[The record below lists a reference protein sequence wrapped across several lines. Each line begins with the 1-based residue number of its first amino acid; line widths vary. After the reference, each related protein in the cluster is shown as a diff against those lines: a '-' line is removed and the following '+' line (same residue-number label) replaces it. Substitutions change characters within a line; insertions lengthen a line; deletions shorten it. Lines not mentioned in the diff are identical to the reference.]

1 MAEKTSSNKDSFG
14 YLYHLE
20 TIKQGKVGLSSDN
33 KPVTAYVDG
42 VEHNN
47 KVYNLPLYDRDTGKI
62 LSHEQALTKFKPQ
75 IETGEIESFALLKG
89 KFEQGEDTLQNH
101 PANIRAKEEHQ
112 KIDLYFQQ
120 SLDPNLIA
128 HQNIKLPSSET
139 VQFKDP
145 VSYRSISRSGELLE
159 KGARDVAS
167 RAYINKAIKI
177 AEQQKNLTEAEKTRY
192 EKIIKNSNKET
203 FVSRYAAS
211 NPYLNRNLQIIKQQ
225 DLADAE
231 AVLNP
236 NSVEILL
243 QKAVD
248 ISAEEAGISFSPE
261 TQKFLENKGSMW
273 EDFISAPLTILTE
286 LTLTQAPNM
295 VMTIG
300 ASVAGGMAAGPAGFI
315 AGGSVMAARLDYI
328 GRLQEKLQRDGVNL
342 NDPNAIRMAL
352 EDPEV
357 WEDAKAAAARGSTV
371 VGLTNAV
378 GGAYLPF
385 AKTVG
390 QKIAGTAAAPF
401 VESGGEAGAQLASE
415 GEVYSPIDVAA
426 EGLASGVPSVAE
438 AISYYGTQ
446 PNVELEADPDN
457 ALPLYAANPEG
468 AQANQFP
475 FPDETFT
482 SKARSELFNLV
493 DPNEKRS
500 AGFEN
505 VEVTEE
511 QFQDALRLI
520 EKKGLVKKSEMAWS
534 GLDALEFAE
543 IDETGEKEKVTLQG
557 IANLMQEHDIIK
569 LMTTDERR
577 GSGGNYSFDDEITFD
592 EQADAGYTEGYG
604 DNPENFTTD
613 HDVAIN
619 ALVGRP
625 IDSDGIQS
633 RIETMDTLPKAAI
646 NRVGSLA
653 VVDTE
658 YDYVEE
664 TRDVIEIPNY
674 SAIFQDRALL
684 EQRLTD
690 NFMDFMLTERDIN
703 FEDQGGDPS
712 NYSAAYRFALSGYL
726 EKDVER
732 ITSRFLNATANGFLP
747 WMMAIDESNVS
758 GAGFLRNNRDPIDV
772 TQEQLSEFNEAW
784 QEYESMLRDTYF
796 VFNNSTGDTEYDN
809 PLWQYLKDESGAWSG
824 MLYIHRKPNGNI
836 EIFDQENAARDSVFN
851 HLSGEYS
858 TTSSGDF
865 DSTSW
870 SSYVPDS
877 YEIAYEYDPIGY
889 VELSMQI
896 KPRDEEGMK
905 VIGTGTGHGFPE
917 GTYAHVRGGYLT
929 ENNERKFRLVE
940 IQSDWAQN
948 ASNDQSMPFMEQDS
962 WATMG
967 IKNLLVHM
975 VDHGVDVLEIPWG
988 SIQTD
993 LYGTG
998 DETKGVAYFYNRIL
1012 MNRLKFL
1019 KSYGIQPE
1027 TVAEGQDTFNQSR
1040 YVPDVLMAENY
1051 VRNVKVVEAPKDT
1064 NSIEQSKTLDGKEID
1079 PNEDYY
1085 LIEVPPNDRAGEYV
1099 DISATVFDP
1108 IDGTLDTAP
1117 TYYSVG
1123 AGEKAKIVFFK
1134 TEKQARKFVEPLK
1147 KELIGTLVGGY
1158 RRIKLTEELKDAIRE
1173 GNLPLFSES
1182 WRTKLSTAK
1191 KPEITIKTKAKK
1203 QTLLDIDKKPL
1214 TDIPDSIKDV
1224 LPFTGENKNSFAA
1237 GLDSLIDAGMPKILI
1252 NSVKQ
1257 FGQMP
1262 SKNRSGVTYPDQ
1274 GIIAINQKELADAN
1288 KGEANARWSVT
1299 SLLAHELGHIPDAIN
1314 RMPEFNDQ
1322 DLSNELLSWSSEY
1335 FWNQDL
1341 GLNGL
1346 ENIKLNAEFIEN
1358 FGPITQ
1364 EAYNIY
1370 RNDIEGYAEFLGY
1383 PFDSLMTSINVA
1395 STGVTG
1401 PIKTL
1406 VGEVQAQ
1413 MSALYRINPELLA
1426 KHAPEAYK
1434 FYKGLDNELN
1444 TEKTASLRSAKKI
1457 RRHFRSSSPTRGT
1470 QSLQLGETSRD
1481 GRGGPDEGGAL
1492 YGMGAKDQ
1500 NQNRLDNGRLV
1511 RYDATKV
1518 KPSGGSAGTV
1528 VTVKDLAEYFTK
1540 DHNQRHKKRK
1550 LDVSKTRDKNI
1561 VIDKGVA
1568 DLEFQMTQDITGKGW
1583 YDQDIADAIEITS
1596 EIIPELKTVKH
1607 MPSLLLVVA
1616 GVTSPASEVPMNWQV
1631 ATEVMMNYV
1640 KDGVFPRVK
1649 TVDSFSGNPNTAWDP
1664 RGSSKKALDFMNWLV
1679 GQYGETGAAEYLL
1692 TEHKIKDLRKIK
1704 IDSGVYTS
1712 HGIAGNQDTETLGTL
1727 IFGPKVGA
1735 FIANLHGV
1743 EDVTIDLWMTKAHNR
1758 HTGKLLEG
1766 NVGSD
1771 GTVSTPRND
1780 TERKLMQEWVYNVA
1794 DRTGN
1799 TARDAQAILWFY
1811 EQYLYRSLGIKAE
1824 PKGFSDGAKQIV
1836 NKIVSR

>member
-1 MAEKTSSNKDSFG
+1 MEELNKNIEGLPMGDPVDQFLNTSKPPAEDKPLLLEPAADAVAEFINAPDVEKQSGFLPALKSGAQNYYGNIVGGTKAGVSAFSGDMEGIQEGADIVERQNKKASENFSAMSYQDVGQALKDGNPEEFLSRLGTFINEQIGQSAPYMAAPIAASSA
-14 YLYHLE
+14 
-20 TIKQGKVGLSSDN
+20 TIKATKNPVLAAGAGIAAGTAQFFGMNISRQLEEGTPIEDIDPASALAAAPVQGSLDYLLLAITGGMGKSIAN
-33 KPVTAYVDG
+33 K
-42 VEHNN
+42 EINN
-47 KVYNLPLYDRDTGKI
+47 I
-62 LSHEQALTKFKPQ
+62 L
-75 IETGEIESFALLKG
+75 GDLLKG
-89 KFEQGEDTLQNH
+89 TGKGIVTEVPTE
-101 PANIRAKEEHQ
+101 
-112 KIDLYFQQ
+112 
-120 SLDPNLIA
+120 
-128 HQNIKLPSSET
+128 
-139 VQFKDP
+139 
-145 VSYRSISRSGELLE
+145 VS
-159 KGARDVAS
+159 
-167 RAYINKAIKI
+167 
-177 AEQQKNLTEAEKTRY
+177 Q
-192 EKIIKNSNKET
+192 
-203 FVSRYAAS
+203 
-211 NPYLNRNLQIIKQQ
+211 QIIERYQAGL
-225 DLADAE
+225 DITSDE
-231 AVLNP
+231 AFN
-236 NSVEILL
+236 E
-243 QKAVD
+243 
-248 ISAEEAGISFSPE
+248 
-261 TQKFLENKGSMW
+261 
-273 EDFISAPLTILTE
+273 
-286 LTLTQAPNM
+286 
-295 VMTIG
+295 
-300 ASVAGGMAAGPAGFI
+300 
-315 AGGSVMAARLDYI
+315 Y
-328 GRLQEKLQRDGVNL
+328 
-342 NDPNAIRMAL
+342 
-352 EDPEV
+352 
-357 WEDAKAAAARGSTV
+357 KAAAAG
-371 VGLTNAV
+371 
-378 GGAYLPF
+378 
-385 AKTVG
+385 
-390 QKIAGTAAAPF
+390 AAAAGGPIGAA
-401 VESGGEAGAQLASE
+401 VEVTGATKID
-415 GEVYSPIDVAA
+415 PI
-426 EGLASGVPSVAE
+426 EEFINESKITE
-438 AISYYGTQ
+438 
-446 PNVELEADPDN
+446 
-457 ALPLYAANPEG
+457 PLYAANPEG

-482 SKARSELFNLV
+482 SKARSELFNLI

-543 IDETGEKEKVTLQG
+543 IDETGEKETVTLQG

-577 GSGGNYSFDDEITFD
+577 GSGGNYSFDDEIIFD
-592 EQADAGYTEGYG
+592 EQADYSYIDGYG
-604 DNPENFTTD
+604 NNPDNFTMN

-619 ALVGRP
+619 SLVGRP
-625 IDSDGIQS
+625 IDTDGIQS
-633 RIETMDTLPKAAI
+633 RIKAMDTLPRAAI
-646 NRVGSLA
+646 NRVGSMA
-653 VVDTE
+653 VADTE
-658 YDYVEE
+658 YDVAEE

-674 SAIFQDRALL
+674 NAIFQDRALL
-684 EQRLTD
+684 EQILTD
-690 NFMDFMLTERDIN
+690 QFMSHFLTERDAD
-703 FEDQGGDPS
+703 FEDAGGDLS
-712 NYSAAYRFALSGYL
+712 NYDDVAVFPFQGYT
-726 EKDVER
+726 ESDVDR
-732 ITSRFLNATANGFLP
+732 ITRRFLDATADGFLP
-747 WMMAIDESNVS
+747 WMMKQENNFVGSAESI
-758 GAGFLRNNRDPIDV
+758 LRNGREPIDV
-772 TQEQLSEFNEAW
+772 TQDQLREFNRAW
-784 QEYESMLRDTYF
+784 QEYESMLSDTYF
-796 VFNNSTGDTEYDN
+796 TYNEVTGDTEVEY
-809 PLWQYLKDESGAWSG
+809 PLWTYLKQDAGSWRG
-824 MLYIHRKPNGNI
+824 MLYIYRKPSG
-836 EIFDQENAARDSVFN
+836 EFDIFDNENEARDSV
-851 HLSGEYS
+851 LSDLESEYS

-865 DSTSW
+865 DATSW

-877 YEIAYEYDPIGY
+877 YEVAYEYDPIGY

-998 DETKGVAYFYNRIL
+998 DQTKGVAYFYNRIL

-1027 TVAEGQDTFNQSR
+1027 IVAEGQDTFNESR
-1040 YVPDVLMAENY
+1040 YVPDVLMAGNY
-1051 VRNVKVVEAPKDT
+1051 FKNIQVVEAPKDA
-1064 NSIEQSKTLDGKEID
+1064 NSIEQGKTLDGKEID
-1079 PNEDYY
+1079 PEEDYY
-1085 LIEVPPNDRAGEYV
+1085 VIEVPANDRAGEYV

-1108 IDGTLDTAP
+1108 IERMLYNTP

-1147 KELIGTLVGGY
+1147 EELIGTLVGGY

-1182 WRTKLSTAK
+1182 WRTKLSTAT

-1214 TDIPDSIKDV
+1214 TDIPESIKDV

-1314 RMPEFNDQ
+1314 RMPDFNDQ

-1341 GLNGL
+1341 GLDGL
-1346 ENIKLNAEFIEN
+1346 EDIKLNAEFIEN

-1383 PFDSLMTSINVA
+1383 PFDSLMTSINEA
-1395 STGVTG
+1395 STGVIG

-1444 TEKTASLRSAKKI
+1444 TEKTASPRSAKKI

-1470 QSLQLGETSRD
+1470 QSLQFGETSRD
-1481 GRGGPDEGGAL
+1481 SRGGPDEGGAL
-1492 YGMGAKDQ
+1492 YGMGAESQ
-1500 NQNRLDNGRLV
+1500 NKNRLDNGRLV

-1528 VTVKDLAEYFTK
+1528 ITVKDLAEYFTK

-1550 LDVSKTRDKNI
+1550 LDVSKTRDKNL

-1649 TVDSFSGNPNTAWDP
+1649 TADSFSGNPNTAWDP

-1679 GQYGETGAAEYLL
+1679 GQYGEAGAVEYL
-1692 TEHKIKDLRKIK
+1692 TTKHKIKDLRKIK

-1712 HGIAGNQDTETLGTL
+1712 HGIAGNQDSGALGTL

-1758 HTGKLLEG
+1758 HTGRLLDG

-1799 TARDAQAILWFY
+1799 TARDTQAILWFY

-1836 NKIVSR
+1836 NKIVPR